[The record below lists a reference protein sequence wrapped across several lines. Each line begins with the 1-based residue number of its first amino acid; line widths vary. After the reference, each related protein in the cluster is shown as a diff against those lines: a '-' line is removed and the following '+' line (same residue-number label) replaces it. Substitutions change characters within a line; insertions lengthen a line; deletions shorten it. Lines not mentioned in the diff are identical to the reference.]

1 MNDNNNTQR
10 TEEVLKS
17 LEGMKRA
24 KPRPELYANIEAEF
38 NLYNE
43 VSDFQLRWVAAIA
56 ILLLVSNIYIVQNFI
71 LKSDTSTAN
80 TITEVSDQ
88 YNLNNDFN
96 LYK

>member
-10 TEEVLKS
+10 TEEILKS
-17 LEGMKRA
+17 LDGMKRA
-24 KPRPELYANIEAEF
+24 KPRAELYANIEAEF

-71 LKSDTSTAN
+71 LKNDTSTTN
-80 TITEVSDQ
+80 TTTEVSDQ

-96 LYK
+96 LYE